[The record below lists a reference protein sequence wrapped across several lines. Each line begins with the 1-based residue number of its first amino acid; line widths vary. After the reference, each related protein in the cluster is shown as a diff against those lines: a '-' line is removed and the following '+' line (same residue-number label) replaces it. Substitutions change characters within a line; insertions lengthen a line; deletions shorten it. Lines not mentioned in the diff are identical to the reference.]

1 MATPTGPPCP
11 GGFAADGSADGSVVG
26 VGVGVEGGIGVPTG
40 VALGVATT
48 GGVGGWGVVFAAVGV
63 GARVA
68 WARTGSGVGKGA
80 GLGIGAVT
88 GAGWMVA
95 NAVFEGWLGLTAPG
109 GTTWAV
115 AAGEGEAP
123 EPEAPE
129 LVNAGSSN
137 EDSSAWLR
145 W

>member
-1 MATPTGPPCP
+1 M
-11 GGFAADGSADGSVVG
+11 
-26 VGVGVEGGIGVPTG
+26 G
-40 VALGVATT
+40 VASGVATT
-48 GGVGGWGVVFAAVGV
+48 GGVGGWGVVIAAVGV

-68 WARTGSGVGKGA
+68 WASTGSGVGKEA
-80 GLGIGAVT
+80 GVGVGAVA

-95 NAVFEGWLGLTAPG
+95 KAVFEGWLGLAAPG
-109 GTTWAV
+109 GSAWAV
-115 AAGEGEAP
+115 AAGESGAAGDDGVESAGDAP

-129 LVNAGSSN
+129 LVDAGTSN

>member
-1 MATPTGPPCP
+1 MATGGPAS
-11 GGFAADGSADGSVVG
+11 GGVAADGAV
-26 VGVGVEGGIGVPTG
+26 VGVEGEIGVAMG
-40 VALGVATT
+40 VTSGVATT
-48 GGVGGWGVVFAAVGV
+48 GGVGGRGVVFDAVGV
-63 GARVA
+63 GTRVG
-68 WARTGSGVGKGA
+68 WARAGSGVGKRAGA
-80 GLGIGAVT
+80 SVGAVA
-88 GAGWMVA
+88 GAGWPA
-95 NAVFEGWLGLTAPG
+95 SKAVFEGWLGLAATG

-129 LVNAGSSN
+129 LVDAGSSH